1 MKPQFDAQD
10 PVLQVRI
17 KEYWSHL
24 EVSFIEYT
32 SFTFLHVSSISRR
45 LPLEELTLLDHRGGD
60 ENIYIDM
67 KLWSTTLDITLIACS

>member
-1 MKPQFDAQD
+1 MHKTQFSRFESKNIEAISKS
-10 PVLQVRI
+10 LF
-17 KEYWSHL
+17 
-24 EVSFIEYT
+24 FIEYT

-67 KLWSTTLDITLIACS
+67 KLWSATLDITLIACS